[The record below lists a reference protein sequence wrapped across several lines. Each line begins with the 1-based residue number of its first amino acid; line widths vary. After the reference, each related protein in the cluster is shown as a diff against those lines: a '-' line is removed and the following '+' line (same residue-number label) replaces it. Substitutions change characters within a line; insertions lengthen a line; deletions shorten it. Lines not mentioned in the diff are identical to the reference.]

1 MRGNLQYLENVL
13 TTKISKTFILA
24 TFVSFIHMRFEIP
37 MLGLVTVLLLCL
49 LFAGLGYRYVSII
62 WSINQNARM
71 KGGVITL
78 ISFSHLFFACT
89 LGIVRLVPRNEEIV
103 WGIDNRMFLSRAY
116 KYLHF
121 GNQDESLSY
130 FGFDYKYHA
139 MPSYMSAQLDQ
150 YLQIPPSVTLFLI
163 LPILIYLTIFIV
175 VFEISRFYG
184 LNEMESGLISIL
196 ICSFNYLNSITQVN
210 KLLNPL
216 ISIDLM
222 PNTGLALAVVICAV
236 RVTVIDITRVSIWL
250 TVVGFSLVAIKPQFI
265 PFFWLIV
272 IMVHL
277 LIPKIISKKLI
288 FIYIIAGISSLL
300 MQVMYNLGNT
310 QAQYS
315 LTLVSP
321 DFVIFLKTNSFVIAF
336 WTCLAAHQ
344 LIMKSKINPKIHILF
359 GVYLMLRL
367 FFDVMFFSSTGS
379 TEKLSKRFLNLGE
392 TGDSDFNQG
401 FILLYLAICISLL
414 VNFTRNIQPRF
425 MNSYSGPLTLVL
437 LGVVI
442 LRFLT
447 LLPGLINPEVN
458 GREPINLQPLHRLL
472 STVQVKNPLFL
483 VNDVSDPTE
492 NYRRFGSGMY
502 WSSIGIGQFYLSDI
516 ATGHFL
522 APDIG
527 ERKTNATKFFT
538 SDLSQWHTDF
548 LDKEGIDY
556 ILINTR
562 CEPSWINQVNIS
574 RINDRF
580 ILLSKSTFIN
590 GANAITQIIKP
601 QIKKSGIAPCL

>member
-1 MRGNLQYLENVL
+1 MRGNLQYQENAL
-13 TTKISKTFILA
+13 TTKISKIFILA
-24 TFVSFIHMRFEIP
+24 TFASFIHMRFEIP

-62 WSINQNARM
+62 WSINQNARI
-71 KGGVITL
+71 KGGIVTL
-78 ISFSHLFFACT
+78 ISLSHLFFACT
-89 LGIVRLVPRNEEIV
+89 LGIVRLVPRNEQIV

-116 KYLHF
+116 KYLHY

-184 LNEMESGLISIL
+184 LNEIESGIIAIL
-196 ICSFNYLNSITQVN
+196 TCSFNYLNSITQVN
-210 KLLNPL
+210 KLMNPL

-222 PNTGLALAVVICAV
+222 PNTGLALAVIICVV
-236 RVTVIDITRVSIWL
+236 RLTLIDISRVSIWL
-250 TVVGFSLVAIKPQFI
+250 TIVGFSLVAVKPQFI

-272 IMVHL
+272 IMIHL
-277 LIPKIISKKLI
+277 LIPRIISKKSI
-288 FIYIIAGISSLL
+288 VIYMIAAISSLL

-321 DFVIFLKTNSFVIAF
+321 DFVIFFKTNSFVIAF
-336 WTCLAAHQ
+336 WACLAARQ
-344 LIMKSKINPKIHILF
+344 LIVKSKINPKIHILF
-359 GVYLMLRL
+359 GVYLTLRL
-367 FFDVMFFSSTGS
+367 FFDVLFFSSTGS
-379 TEKLSKRFLNLGE
+379 TEKLSKRYLNLGE

-401 FILLYLAICISLL
+401 FIALYLAIGISL
-414 VNFTRNIQPRF
+414 VVYFTRNTQLRF
-425 MNSYSGPLTLVL
+425 MNSYSGPLTFVL

-442 LRFLT
+442 LRFLA
-447 LLPGLINPEVN
+447 LLPGLINPEVH
-458 GREPINLQPLHRLL
+458 GREPINLQPLNQLL
-472 STVQVKNPLFL
+472 GTVQVKNPLFL
-483 VNDVSDPTE
+483 ANDVSDPTE
-492 NYRRFGSGMY
+492 NYRRYGSGMY
-502 WSSIGIGQFYLSDI
+502 WSSLGIGQFYLSDI

-527 ERKTNATKFFT
+527 ERMLNAKKFFN
-538 SDLSQWHTDF
+538 SDLSQWHFDF
-548 LDKEGIDY
+548 LDAEGIDY

-562 CEPSWINQVNIS
+562 CEPPWINQINFLPT
-574 RINDRF
+574 NDRF
-580 ILLSKSTFIN
+580 ILLPKRTFIN
-590 GANAITQIIKP
+590 KTNAIKQNLKP
-601 QIKKSGIAPCL
+601 QIRKSGIAPCL